1 MARLITTIMD
11 KGPWDSE
18 SVTSILCVSQV
29 MSQTGS
35 AVILQ
40 IHVPSPLPTKYNIER
55 SKKLCLNGVSIV
67 RGVGGGGRDLRC

>member
-40 IHVPSPLPTKYNIER
+40 IHVPSPLPTKYN
-55 SKKLCLNGVSIV
+55 NY
-67 RGVGGGGRDLRC
+67 